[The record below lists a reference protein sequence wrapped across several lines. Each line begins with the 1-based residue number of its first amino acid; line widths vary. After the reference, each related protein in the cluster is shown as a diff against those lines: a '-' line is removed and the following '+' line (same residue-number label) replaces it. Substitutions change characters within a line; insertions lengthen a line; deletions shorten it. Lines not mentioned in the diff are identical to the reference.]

1 MVEARRRRGRVLPRE
16 WRRAAWLAVALGA
29 CRSTPP
35 RSADE
40 LARAEVR
47 RTLDA
52 LYVSFGFDAGG
63 EADWTTLR
71 SLALEGAAWVDP
83 ITRGV
88 PPRAVGTD
96 AFVAGF
102 RDAIHASPELRE
114 GFHERILHARIDL
127 FGTIAHAY
135 VAFEGFAADGAPA
148 RTRGL
153 DSIQLVR
160 DGDAWKVASF
170 TTQYEAP
177 DAQMP
182 KRFLRD
188 E

>member
-1 MVEARRRRGRVLPRE
+1 MVAAGRRSGRIVPRE

-29 CRSTPP
+29 CRTTPP
-35 RSADE
+35 RSGDE
-40 LARAEVR
+40 LARADVR

-71 SLALEGAAWVDP
+71 SLALDGAAWVDP
-83 ITRGV
+83 IAPGV
-88 PPRAVGTD
+88 TPRAVGTD

-102 RDAIHASPELRE
+102 RAAIHASADLRD

-127 FGTIAHAY
+127 FGTVAHAY
-135 VAFEGFAADGAPA
+135 VAFEGFVRDGVPA

-170 TTQYEAP
+170 TTQYESP
-177 DAQMP
+177 DAKLP
-182 KRFLRD
+182 ARFLRD